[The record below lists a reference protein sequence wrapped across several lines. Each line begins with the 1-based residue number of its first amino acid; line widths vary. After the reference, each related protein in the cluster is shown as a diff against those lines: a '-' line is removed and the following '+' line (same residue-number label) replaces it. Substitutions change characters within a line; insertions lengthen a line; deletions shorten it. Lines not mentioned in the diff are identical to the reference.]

1 MAPIFKLPMRVA
13 IQRAWDNGQD
23 IFEWEDAN
31 DQQVER
37 DLFLEV
43 AETMEQAFDKGAGG
57 GVRMPRGMDE
67 RFEDPSDEVEE
78 EDAVADE
85 ETMETS
91 VESEAKDRETAAATE
106 DRSDQQ
112 RTASTTDSDSS
123 TSEARETDDEPL
135 NIREDWDSAT
145 IYVEPEQ
152 SEDVEI
158 TFTRLKKQLKR
169 EDITLEKNKH
179 FYRGVFEVAFG
190 EHQEETKE
198 KIRELARK
206 TSISESLIHRF
217 SNIMRMAGIERGA
230 QNRPSPVLLNAKM
243 NRHSRYYR
251 VVGEKHSFG
260 GCSFWVGSPSTRGA
274 FRQSKVDFESSGRS
288 PPEKG

>member
-1 MAPIFKLPMRVA
+1 
-13 IQRAWDNGQD
+13 
-23 IFEWEDAN
+23 
-31 DQQVER
+31 
-37 DLFLEV
+37 
-43 AETMEQAFDKGAGG
+43 
-57 GVRMPRGMDE
+57 MPRGMDE

-179 FYRGVFEVAFG
+179 FYRG
-190 EHQEETKE
+190 
-198 KIRELARK
+198 
-206 TSISESLIHRF
+206 F
-217 SNIMRMAGIERGA
+217 SRWRSA
-230 QNRPSPVLLNAKM
+230 
-243 NRHSRYYR
+243 
-251 VVGEKHSFG
+251 
-260 GCSFWVGSPSTRGA
+260 STRRKRRRRFA
-274 FRQSKVDFESSGRS
+274 N
-288 PPEKG
+288 

>member
-1 MAPIFKLPMRVA
+1 MR
-13 IQRAWDNGQD
+13 W
-23 IFEWEDAN
+23 
-31 DQQVER
+31 
-37 DLFLEV
+37 
-43 AETMEQAFDKGAGG
+43 KGG
-57 GVRMPRGMDE
+57 RTR
-67 RFEDPSDEVEE
+67 S
-78 EDAVADE
+78 DE

-91 VESEAKDRETAAATE
+91 VESKEAKDRETAAATE

-198 KIRELARK
+198 KIRELAK
-206 TSISESLIHRF
+206 ED
-217 SNIMRMAGIERGA
+217 
-230 QNRPSPVLLNAKM
+230 
-243 NRHSRYYR
+243 
-251 VVGEKHSFG
+251 
-260 GCSFWVGSPSTRGA
+260 
-274 FRQSKVDFESSGRS
+274 VDQ
-288 PPEKG
+288 